1 LKIKSVITALFFLI
15 LIQTEISAQYLS
27 QKSFLL
33 SGGVN
38 SYKGS
43 FVRNDNNGNSRASF
57 SGNLDF
63 QNKLSNL
70 FSYRVGIGAGHMR
83 NMENVFPTEAS
94 SDFFRFSGG
103 LILNGNSGF
112 FYIPK
117 EPTKIQPYLHL
128 GYHFDYI
135 GENLQVG
142 YSKML
147 GSLNFGAGSFIKIN
161 EFIGLSYRYSLNQR
175 LGQDYRTF
183 YLHEF
188 GVIIPVLKMKKK
200 LIIKVEEEE
209 DNHDTEE

>member
-1 LKIKSVITALFFLI
+1 MKIKNVIAALFLWM
-15 LIQTEISAQYLS
+15 LIQPEISGQYLS
-27 QKSFLL
+27 NKSFLI
-33 SGGVN
+33 SGGIN
-38 SYKGS
+38 SYTGS

-63 QNKLSNL
+63 QNKLSDL

-83 NMENVFPTEAS
+83 NMENVFPTESS

-112 FYIPK
+112 FYTPK
-117 EPTKIQPYLHL
+117 EPTVIQPYIHI

-135 GENLQVG
+135 GENNQVG

-147 GSLNFGAGSFIKIN
+147 GSINFGAGSFVKIN

-183 YLHEF
+183 HLHEF

-200 LIIKVEEEE
+200 QIIKEEE
-209 DNHDTEE
+209 DNDDTDE